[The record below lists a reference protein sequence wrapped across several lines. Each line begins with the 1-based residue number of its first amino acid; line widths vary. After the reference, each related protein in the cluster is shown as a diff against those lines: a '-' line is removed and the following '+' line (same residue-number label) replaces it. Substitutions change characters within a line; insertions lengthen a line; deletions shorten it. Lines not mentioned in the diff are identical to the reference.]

1 MNTDRPKIVLL
12 YQSLLGIYGD
22 HGNAVVLTK
31 RLQWRGID
39 AELVTVEPGQK
50 VPTDGAV
57 YLLGGGEDTAQITA
71 VRELKADGG
80 LFTALDDGAMLFA
93 VCAGYQ
99 ICGRSFTIGARDE
112 VIAGL
117 GLLDAETRRGP
128 ERAVGEVLHIW
139 TQPLAAVEVGW
150 GNGNH
155 RDEGAVQ
162 GRVIGTYPHGPVL
175 ARNPQLA
182 DHVLEIAL
190 GRHLEPLDLPEIT
203 ALRQRRI
210 DAARTGRP

>member
-1 MNTDRPKIVLL
+1 MNTDHPKIVLL

-39 AELVTVEPGQK
+39 AELLTVEPGQP

-71 VRELKADGG
+71 VQELEADGG

-99 ICGRSFTIGARDE
+99 ICGKSFTIGARDE
-112 VIAGL
+112 AVKGL
-117 GLLDAETRRGP
+117 GLLDA
-128 ERAVGEVLHIW
+128 
-139 TQPLAAVEVGW
+139 
-150 GNGNH
+150 
-155 RDEGAVQ
+155 
-162 GRVIGTYPHGPVL
+162 
-175 ARNPQLA
+175 
-182 DHVLEIAL
+182 
-190 GRHLEPLDLPEIT
+190 
-203 ALRQRRI
+203 
-210 DAARTGRP
+210 

>member
-1 MNTDRPKIVLL
+1 MNIDRPKIVLL

-22 HGNAVVLTK
+22 HGNAVVHTK

-39 AELVTVEPGQK
+39 AELLIVEPGQP

-71 VRELKADGG
+71 VQELEADGG

-99 ICGRSFTIGARDE
+99 ICGKSFTIGARDE
-112 VIAGL
+112 AIKGL

-128 ERAVGEVLHIW
+128 ERAVGECYTSGLSPTVI
-139 TQPLAAVEVGW
+139 PIPSPVSKIMAA
-150 GNGNH
+150 
-155 RDEGAVQ
+155 
-162 GRVIGTYPHGPVL
+162 GPNSVPTPNRL
-175 ARNPQLA
+175 
-182 DHVLEIAL
+182 
-190 GRHLEPLDLPEIT
+190 LP
-203 ALRQRRI
+203 
-210 DAARTGRP
+210 